1 MDEPDKPEAPC
12 PGSRRESSGDA
23 NLGSPAE
30 EEPTCAICGG
40 RIGPDD
46 VICPHCGESLV
57 AG

>member
-1 MDEPDKPEAPC
+1 MDDMIKPEAPR
-12 PGSRRESSGDA
+12 PESLQDA
-23 NLGSPAE
+23 DRSANPDSPE

-46 VICPHCGESLV
+46 VVCPHCGASLV